1 MCIRIMGEGEE
12 LFFWHF
18 EFNHVDSV
26 HARLMPA
33 LTLGAPCAIME
44 GSKYALLVI
53 TITGQI
59 HSW

>member
-1 MCIRIMGEGEE
+1 MCIHIMGEGEK
-12 LFFWHF
+12 LFFLCF
-18 EFNHVDSV
+18 EFNHIDSV
-26 HARLMPA
+26 HSRLMPT

-53 TITGQI
+53 TITGQL